1 MIIETYHQE
10 YKGLA
15 VNLLTKISDN
25 EKNIRMIRKCFGF
38 TIILNLLNSTTDN
51 NIKILLLNFIKTVLQ
66 NEENI
71 KELRTL
77 GIINLMLLLFRYP
90 LLFS

>member
-1 MIIETYHQE
+1 MIIENYTNE

-15 VNLLTKISDN
+15 INLLTKLIES
-25 EKNIRMIRKCFGF
+25 EKNVNMIKKCFGF
-38 TIILNLLNSTTDN
+38 TIILNTLNSINDN

-71 KELRTL
+71 KDLRSL
-77 GIINLMLLLFRYP
+77 GVVNLMLLLFKY
-90 LLFS
+90 